1 MGAGRWKSTSMM
13 TIGHEDMIK
22 IGTRRFACQAKD
34 YVTQDRQAAWSQGE
48 VGSVG

>member
-22 IGTRRFACQAKD
+22 IGTRRFACEAKD
-34 YVTQDRQAAWSQGE
+34 YVTSSTTSRAI
-48 VGSVG
+48 VHIL